1 MSAGSQAGA
10 ASAGA
15 PDLIEPVVGFRSW
28 RTLDGHIS
36 SPYVPVRWHDPVLH
50 AVCHQSVAVS
60 AQGFVS
66 EPHRAP
72 HPDCRCGIYAYH
84 APPHRFAKIDFRTVP
99 GIVTMWGRIEVHRG
113 GMRAEHARICA
124 LAFFRGWGGRQ
135 KRAASEVA
143 ENLSVELVDYEKMQA
158 AAPRFGSSLPDAML
172 PSPAEQP
179 ARRATRWSR
188 RLSG

>member
-1 MSAGSQAGA
+1 MATE
-10 ASAGA
+10 A
-15 PDLIEPVVGFRSW
+15 PDLIDPVVGFRSW

-50 AVCHQSVAVS
+50 AVCHQGVAVS
-60 AQGFVS
+60 GQGFLS

-99 GIVTMWGRIEVHRG
+99 GIVTMWGRIEVYRG
-113 GMRAEHARICA
+113 GMRAEYARICA

-135 KRAASEVA
+135 KRAVGEVA
-143 ENLSVELVDYEKMQA
+143 DNLAVELVDYDDMQA
-158 AAPRFGSSLPDAML
+158 VAGRFGERMPASMLPDA
-172 PSPAEQP
+172 P
-179 ARRATRWSR
+179 ARVPRVRLGWLR
-188 RLSG
+188 RPFA

>member
-1 MSAGSQAGA
+1 MRAE
-10 ASAGA
+10 A

-50 AVCHQSVAVS
+50 AVCHQSVA
-60 AQGFVS
+60 ATGQGFVQ
-66 EPHRAP
+66 EAHRAP

-99 GIVTMWGRIEVHRG
+99 GIVTMWGRIEVHRA

-124 LAFFRGWGGRQ
+124 LAFFEGWGGRQ
-135 KRAASEVA
+135 KRAAGEVA
-143 ENLSVELVDYEKMQA
+143 ANLAVELVGYDDMQEA
-158 AAPRFGSSLPDAML
+158 SERFGARLPASLL
-172 PSPAEQP
+172 PEAPERP
-179 ARRATRWSR
+179 ARLGWLR
-188 RLSG
+188 RPFA

>member
-1 MSAGSQAGA
+1 MRSE
-10 ASAGA
+10 A

-50 AVCHQSVAVS
+50 AVCHQSVAVHG
-60 AQGFVS
+60 QRFVDG
-66 EPHRAP
+66 PHRAP
-72 HPDCRCGIYAYH
+72 HHDCRCGIYAYH

-124 LAFFRGWGGRQ
+124 LAFFDGWGGRQ
-135 KRAASEVA
+135 RRAAGEVA
-143 ENLSVELVDYEKMQA
+143 ATLSVELIRYDEMQEA
-158 AAPRFGSSLPDAML
+158 SGRFGTRLPASLLPDA
-172 PSPAEQP
+172 P
-179 ARRATRWSR
+179 ARPAAVA
-188 RLSG
+188 RLGWLRSPFA